1 MVYLDFIKAFDT
13 VSHSTLP
20 AELRKCGLDSWV
32 VRQTVNWRNGRRQR
46 VVVSGTESSWRVVS
60 SGVPQALV
68 LGTVLFSIFISD
80 LDEGIECMVS
90 MFADD
95 TKLGGVADTP
105 EDHAVIQ
112 RDLDRLVSWAR
123 RNIIK
128 YNKGKSRVLLLGK
141 NNPRY
146 QYRLGTGLLE
156 SSKGE
161 RDLGVLVYSRMTVSQ
176 QCGLEAKKATGIL
189 GCI

>member
-95 TKLGGVADTP
+95 TKLGGVADKP
-105 EDHAVIQ
+105 EGYAAI
-112 RDLDRLVSWAR
+112 LDRLQNWAG
-123 RNIIK
+123 RNLMK
-128 YNKGKSRVLLLGK
+128 
-141 NNPRY
+141 
-146 QYRLGTGLLE
+146 
-156 SSKGE
+156 
-161 RDLGVLVYSRMTVSQ
+161 
-176 QCGLEAKKATGIL
+176 
-189 GCI
+189 